1 VKRLG
6 GWLVAWLTGTS
17 KPEDQQAAVLQPT
30 SKPVNQQTAVP
41 ETRIIDGIPVE
52 VLNTRDDVSTE
63 RVFRRADAVIG
74 RVRQYQPWRLAH
86 IRRDIAGIVVM
97 RYACRAAYFPDRR
110 LCMLELTFMANEQFS
125 DSQVAASF
133 VHEGMHARLDRLAQ
147 KYGVMPFAQAR
158 ARHERICRRAELDFG
173 LAVPDGGPVVQRAVE
188 SMRLADGDV
197 APAIEWGEAERRV
210 AEVDRAQALSPR
222 SPGVHSDG

>member
-1 VKRLG
+1 MLDWLKR
-6 GWLVAWLTGTS
+6 VVS
-17 KPEDQQAAVLQPT
+17 EPQPESRV
-30 SKPVNQQTAVP
+30 
-41 ETRIIDGIPVE
+41 IDGIRVD
-52 VLNTRDDVSTE
+52 VLNTREDVSTE
-63 RVFRRADAVIG
+63 RVFRRAEAVIA

-97 RYACRAAYFPDRR
+97 RYACRAAYFPDQR

-133 VHEGMHARLDRLAQ
+133 VHEGMHARLDRLAT
-147 KYGVMPFAQAR
+147 KYGVMPFALAR

-173 LAVPDGGPVVQRAVE
+173 LAVPDGAPVVQRAVE
-188 SMRLADGDV
+188 SMRLADEEV
-197 APAIEWGEAERRV
+197 APAIEWQEASRRV

-222 SPGVHSDG
+222 PPDLHSDG

>member
-1 VKRLG
+1 MLSWLKR
-6 GWLVAWLTGTS
+6 S
-17 KPEDQQAAVLQPT
+17 SPDPE
-30 SKPVNQQTAVP
+30 P
-41 ETRIIDGIPVE
+41 ESRIIDGIRVD

-63 RVFRRADAVIG
+63 RVFRRAEAVIA

-97 RYACRAAYFPDRR
+97 RYACRAAYFPDQR

-133 VHEGMHARLDRLAQ
+133 VHEGMHARLDRLSA
-147 KYGVMPFAQAR
+147 KYGVTPFAEAR

-188 SMRLADGDV
+188 SMRLADEEV
-197 APAIEWGEAERRV
+197 APAIEWQEAGRRV
-210 AEVDRAQALSPR
+210 AEVDRAQALSR
-222 SPGVHSDG
+222 ERPGLHSDG

>member
-1 VKRLG
+1 MLDWLKR
-6 GWLVAWLTGTS
+6 
-17 KPEDQQAAVLQPT
+17 AASAPR
-30 SKPVNQQTAVP
+30 P
-41 ETRIIDGIPVE
+41 ETRTIDGIRVE

-63 RVFRRADAVIG
+63 RVFRRAEAVIE

-86 IRRDIAGIVVM
+86 IRRDIAGIVVI
-97 RYACRAAYFPDRR
+97 RYACRAAYFPDTR

-133 VHEGMHARLDRLAQ
+133 VHEGMHARLDRLAE

-173 LAVPDGGPVVQRAVE
+173 LAVPDGAPVVQRAVD
-188 SMRLADGDV
+188 SMRMADEEV
-197 APAIEWGEAERRV
+197 APAIEWGEAGRRI
-210 AEVDRAQALSPR
+210 AEVDRAQALSRR
-222 SPGVHSDG
+222 SPELHSDG

>member
-1 VKRLG
+1 MLDWLKRI
-6 GWLVAWLTGTS
+6 VS
-17 KPEDQQAAVLQPT
+17 EPQPESRV
-30 SKPVNQQTAVP
+30 
-41 ETRIIDGIPVE
+41 IDGIRVD
-52 VLNTRDDVSTE
+52 VLNTREDVSTE
-63 RVFRRADAVIG
+63 RVFRRAEAVIA

-97 RYACRAAYFPDRR
+97 RYACRAAYFPDQR

-133 VHEGMHARLDRLAQ
+133 VHEGMHARLDRLAA
-147 KYGVMPFAQAR
+147 KYGVTPFGAAR

-173 LAVPDGGPVVQRAVE
+173 LAVPDGAPVVQRAVE
-188 SMRLADGDV
+188 SMRLADEEV
-197 APAIEWGEAERRV
+197 APAIEWQEASRRV

-222 SPGVHSDG
+222 PTDLHSDG

>member
-1 VKRLG
+1 MFSWLKRP
-6 GWLVAWLTGTS
+6 APDPQ
-17 KPEDQQAAVLQPT
+17 PE
-30 SKPVNQQTAVP
+30 S
-41 ETRIIDGIPVE
+41 RIIDGIRVD
-52 VLNTRDDVSTE
+52 VLNTREDVSTE
-63 RVFRRADAVIG
+63 RVFRRAEAVIA

-97 RYACRAAYFPDRR
+97 RYACRAAYFPDQR

-133 VHEGMHARLDRLAQ
+133 VHEGMHARLDRLSA
-147 KYGVMPFAQAR
+147 KYGVTPFAEAR

-188 SMRLADGDV
+188 SMRLADEEV
-197 APAIEWGEAERRV
+197 APAIEWQEAGRRV
-210 AEVDRAQALSPR
+210 AEVDRAQTLSRQRPEL
-222 SPGVHSDG
+222 HSDG

>member
-1 VKRLG
+1 MLSWLKR
-6 GWLVAWLTGTS
+6 S
-17 KPEDQQAAVLQPT
+17 SPDPE
-30 SKPVNQQTAVP
+30 P
-41 ETRIIDGIPVE
+41 ESRIIDGIRVD

-63 RVFRRADAVIG
+63 RVFRRAEAVIA

-86 IRRDIAGIVVM
+86 IRRDIAGIVVI
-97 RYACRAAYFPDRR
+97 RYACRAAYFPDQR

-133 VHEGMHARLDRLAQ
+133 VHEGMHARLDRLSA
-147 KYGVMPFAQAR
+147 KYGVTPFAEAR

-188 SMRLADGDV
+188 SMRLADEEV
-197 APAIEWGEAERRV
+197 APAIEWQEAGRRV
-210 AEVDRAQALSPR
+210 AEVDRAQALSR
-222 SPGVHSDG
+222 QRPGLHSDG

>member
-1 VKRLG
+1 MLLDWLKR
-6 GWLVAWLTGTS
+6 VVS
-17 KPEDQQAAVLQPT
+17 EPQPESRV
-30 SKPVNQQTAVP
+30 
-41 ETRIIDGIPVE
+41 IDGIRVD
-52 VLNTRDDVSTE
+52 VLNTREDVSTE
-63 RVFRRADAVIG
+63 RVFRRAEAVIA

-97 RYACRAAYFPDRR
+97 RYACRAAYFPEQR

-133 VHEGMHARLDRLAQ
+133 VHEGMHARLDRLAT
-147 KYGVMPFAQAR
+147 KYGVTPFALAR

-173 LAVPDGGPVVQRAVE
+173 LAVPDGAPVVQRAVE
-188 SMRLADGDV
+188 SMRLADEEV
-197 APAIEWGEAERRV
+197 APTIEWQEASRRV

-222 SPGVHSDG
+222 PPDLHSDG

>member
-1 VKRLG
+1 M
-6 GWLVAWLTGTS
+6 
-17 KPEDQQAAVLQPT
+17 QPH
-30 SKPVNQQTAVP
+30 PD
-41 ETRIIDGIPVE
+41 TRIIDGIQVD
-52 VLNTRDDVSTE
+52 VHNTRDDVSTD
-63 RVFRRADAVIG
+63 RVFRRAEAVIG

-86 IRRDIAGIVVM
+86 IRRDIAGIIVM

-133 VHEGMHARLDRLAQ
+133 VHEGMHARLDRLAAR
-147 KYGVMPFAQAR
+147 YGVTPFAQAR

-173 LAVPDGGPVVQRAVE
+173 LAVPDGAPVVQRAVE
-188 SMRLADGDV
+188 SMRLADDDV

-210 AEVDRAQALSPR
+210 AEVDRAQTLSRR
-222 SPGVHSDG
+222 SPGLHSDG